1 MSTALC
7 NHLVHLHHS
16 AQPDAPASL
25 PAFHPTTACPTCPLA
40 HTHLSLTNPTWP
52 FANARRSLFEEVQ
65 PELDRAAGDGP
76 AEVRSAAIEMLA
88 LTCYVL
94 SEDDDITHSVMDRLQ
109 QLWTKGETK
118 VDGEGSLGCLE
129 AANAA
134 MRKAGVEHTVTHSV
148 MHSLQQ
154 LKPGAGSCC
163 SVWEQPTRHCV
174 EWGGL
179 ERRGRGG
186 TVLLWADI
194 HSPLSTPRCSPTH
207 SRGRPLRCWISRLNA
222 ATYIAAE
229 RDTQHALTP
238 MCSPSLPAG
247 EAGPRAAALRGWTLL
262 FTSLSSVLSTP
273 EVEGALQQMATLI
286 ADKSVDV
293 RSAAGG
299 VVAALCGA
307 YKFLQPGAGGGG
319 GGYDYDLDCDD
330 DEVGVERRGKCLV
343 GLAGMIY
350 ITSML
355 MMRWVLVWA
364 QVPGAA
370 AVAVATGW

>member
-1 MSTALC
+1 M
-7 NHLVHLHHS
+7 
-16 AQPDAPASL
+16 
-25 PAFHPTTACPTCPLA
+25 
-40 HTHLSLTNPTWP
+40 
-52 FANARRSLFEEVQ
+52 Q
-65 PELDRAAGDGP
+65 PELERAAGDGP

-118 VDGEGSLGCLE
+118 VEGEGSSGGLE

-134 MRKAGVEHTVTHSV
+134 MRRAGVEHTVTHSV
-148 MHSLQQ
+148 MDSLQQ

-163 SVWEQPTRHCV
+163 SVWEQPTRQCV

-179 ERRGRGG
+179 ERRGGGG

-207 SRGRPLRCWISRLNA
+207 SRGRPLCCRISRLNA
-222 ATYIAAE
+222 ATYVAAE
-229 RDTQHALTP
+229 RYTQHALTP

-319 GGYDYDLDCDD
+319 GYDYDPDCDD
-330 DEVGVERRGKCLV
+330 DEVGVECQRKCLV
-343 GLAGMIY
+343 AVAVMIDSL
-350 ITSML
+350 IMM
-355 MMRWVLVWA
+355 MMRWVLIWA
-364 QVPGAA
+364 QVPGSGSGGGCNGVVTSCSWTIQHIPAFL
-370 AVAVATGW
+370 